1 MIASGGRLAA
11 AITVAASAA
20 YIVVLTSGFAL
31 VKAGV
36 LSTPFGEGAT
46 AQVVL
51 GVLSIA
57 FLAVALVVAT
67 VVVTNAFTLVTAT
80 RLRDIALRR
89 LLGASARTE
98 RRRILREGAR
108 LSLAA
113 SGVGLLVGAAGVV
126 GLMIAAAAH
135 REPGQALAI
144 TDVVDPSIVLPLIAL
159 QGCVVLAAW
168 RGSAAVVSADPATA
182 LGAAIVTESGGDGD
196 RRIGWAA
203 RVLLATG
210 LILLG
215 LSVLG
220 GALTPLAA
228 FVGVAGGTVLA
239 AGILASATGILPRFL
254 RLIARILP
262 RRGPAAIA
270 RATLAEHPA
279 RTARAAL
286 AITIGVSIVTMFA
299 VASASTNLSLRL
311 MYAGTPLEDSATSVI
326 DDVLGIVGVLVAM
339 IVLIAAVGL
348 ATSVALGTR
357 LRGREIAA
365 RRVLGQSRR
374 HAVISVVLETV
385 VICAT
390 ATLAGLLLGAVL
402 GWVGAQS
409 VLGSAL
415 PWKMVVP
422 AIPVSLVAV
431 LAAGTLLVAVASAVM
446 PVRFVMTDSPIRAFA
461 RA

>member
-11 AITVAASAA
+11 AITVALSAA
-20 YIVVLTSGFAL
+20 YIVLLTSGFAL

-36 LSTPFGEGAT
+36 LSTPFGEGEL
-46 AQVVL
+46 AQLVL
-51 GVLSIA
+51 GVLSSA

-80 RLRDIALRR
+80 RIRDIALRR

-98 RRRILREGAR
+98 RRRIVREGVR

-113 SGVGLLVGAAGVV
+113 SGIGLLVGAVGVV
-126 GLMIAAAAH
+126 ALALAAAS
-135 REPGQALAI
+135 RLEPGESLGI
-144 TDVVDPSIVLPLIAL
+144 TEVVDPAMVLPLLAL

-168 RGSAAVVSADPATA
+168 RGSAAVLTADPATA
-182 LGAAIVTESGGDGD
+182 LGAAIVSEAGGSDD
-196 RRIGWAA
+196 QRIGWPA
-203 RVLLATG
+203 RLLLTSG
-210 LILLG
+210 LLLLG
-215 LSVLG
+215 LSALG
-220 GALTPLAA
+220 GAVTPVAA
-228 FVGVAGGTVLA
+228 FVGVAGGAVLA
-239 AGILASATGILPRFL
+239 AGILASATGLLPRFL
-254 RLIARILP
+254 GLVARMLP

-311 MYAGTPLEDSATSVI
+311 KYAGTPLEDSATSVI
-326 DDVLGIVGVLVAM
+326 DELLGIVGVLVAM

-348 ATSVALGTR
+348 ATAVALGTR

-374 HAVISVVLETV
+374 HAIVSVVLEST

-390 ATLAGLLLGAVL
+390 ATLAGLLLGALL

-409 VLGSAL
+409 VLGSAM
-415 PWKMVVP
+415 PWKVMVP
-422 AIPVSLVAV
+422 AIPLSLVIA
-431 LAAGTLLVAVASAVM
+431 LTLGTLLTAVASAVM